1 MPYALPSLSIL
12 FTNKTQTK
20 SHSSLKLYTHFH
32 RPNTLSVTPPTR
44 QKAGGQRPVEPFA
57 TTVVIGGVWTVER
70 RCDYGGGVLFLRQKT
85 AAVVVDCWWFECCR
99 GRKEIEDVDDL
110 ILWWFGFTVTDV
122 VIRDFPTR

>member
-1 MPYALPSLSIL
+1 MRLIRVRLILSIL
-12 FTNKTQTK
+12 KTFIINIRCNARVDVNSFTNKTQTK

-85 AAVVVDCWWFECCR
+85 AAVVVDCWWFECCCGAKGNR
-99 GRKEIEDVDDL
+99 RC
-110 ILWWFGFTVTDV
+110 
-122 VIRDFPTR
+122 

>member
-1 MPYALPSLSIL
+1 MRDHLYILLWVVFKIFLTHLYPSLNSTETFYASPSLSLSIL

-70 RCDYGGGVLFLRQKT
+70 RCDYGGAGSVGNPSFLF
-85 AAVVVDCWWFECCR
+85 FH
-99 GRKEIEDVDDL
+99 
-110 ILWWFGFTVTDV
+110 FGFCYFLQ
-122 VIRDFPTR
+122 I